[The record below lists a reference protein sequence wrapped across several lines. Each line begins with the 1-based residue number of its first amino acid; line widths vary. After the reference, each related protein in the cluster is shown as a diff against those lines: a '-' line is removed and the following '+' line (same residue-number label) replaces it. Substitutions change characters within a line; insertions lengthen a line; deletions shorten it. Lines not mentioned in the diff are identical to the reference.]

1 MRSLLFI
8 PADSEKKLAK
18 GFGSGADCLILDLE
32 DSIAPDSKQKAR
44 EQALAYLTRALRE
57 HPRPRLYV
65 RVNGLSSGL
74 TEADLAAVMQAPPDG
89 ILLPKSVN
97 GASLQH
103 LGALLAV
110 KEAEQDIADGATKI
124 MAIVTET
131 PAAIF
136 NMGSYAG
143 ASHRLEGLTWGGE
156 DLAAALGAETNRGT
170 DGAYTFP
177 FVLARSLTLFAAA
190 SAGVLAI
197 DAVHGN
203 FRDLARL
210 RLECEEAKRD
220 GFIGK
225 MAIHPAQID
234 IINEILSPSAE
245 SIAKARAIVAAF
257 EAEPHAGVISIN
269 GEMLDVPHLTKARRL
284 LASVRERA
292 DNALRDR
299 PDVNVGASTRNDRDV
314 S

>member
-18 GFGSGADCLILDLE
+18 GLASGADSLILDLE
-32 DSIAPDSKQKAR
+32 DSIAPESKQKAR
-44 EQALAYLTRALRE
+44 DLALAFLASALRK
-57 HPRPRLYV
+57 HLRPRLYV
-65 RVNGLSSGL
+65 RVNGLNSGL
-74 TEADLAAVMQAPPDG
+74 TEADLNAVMQAPPDG
-89 ILLPKSVN
+89 ILLPKTVN

-110 KEAEQDIADGATKI
+110 REAEQDLADGSTKI

-136 NMGSYAG
+136 NMGTYAG
-143 ASHRLEGLTWGGE
+143 ASHRLEGLTWGAE
-156 DLAAALGAETNRGT
+156 DLAAALGAETNRDT
-170 DGAYTFP
+170 DGSYTFP
-177 FVLARSLTLFAAA
+177 FLLARSLTLFAAA
-190 SAGVLAI
+190 AAGVLAI

-220 GFIGK
+220 GFTGK
-225 MAIHPAQID
+225 MAIHPAQIE
-234 IINEILSPSAE
+234 IINEIFSPSEE

-257 EAEPHAGVISIN
+257 AAEPHAGVISFE

-284 LASVRERA
+284 LASLRE
-292 DNALRDR
+292 
-299 PDVNVGASTRNDRDV
+299 P
-314 S
+314 

>member
-18 GFGSGADCLILDLE
+18 GFGSGADGLILDLE
-32 DSIAPDSKQKAR
+32 DSIAPESKQKAR
-44 EQALAYLTRALRE
+44 DHALAFLASALRE
-57 HPRPRLYV
+57 RPRPRLYV
-65 RVNGLSSGL
+65 RVNGLGSGL
-74 TEADLAAVMQAPPDG
+74 TEADLDAVMQAPPDG

-110 KEAEQDIADGATKI
+110 KEAEQDLDDGATKI

-143 ASHRLEGLTWGGE
+143 ASHRLEGLTWGAE

-170 DGAYTFP
+170 DGFYTLP
-177 FVLARSLTLFAAA
+177 FLLARSLTLFAAA
-190 SAGVLAI
+190 AAGVLAI

-220 GFIGK
+220 GFAGK
-225 MAIHPAQID
+225 MAIHPAQIE
-234 IINEILSPSAE
+234 IINEIFSPSQE

-257 EAEPHAGVISIN
+257 EAEPHAGVISFG

-284 LASVRERA
+284 LASLRERA
-292 DNALRDR
+292 DALCDR
-299 PDVNVGASTRNDRDV
+299 PGVNKLGNPPALPG
-314 S
+314 

>member
-18 GFGSGADCLILDLE
+18 GLARGADCLILDLE
-32 DSIAPDSKQKAR
+32 DSIAPEAKQMAR
-44 EQALAYLTRALRE
+44 EQAHAFLASALRE
-57 HPRPRLYV
+57 HKRPRLYV
-65 RVNGLSSGL
+65 RVNGLNSGL
-74 TEADLAAVMQAPPDG
+74 TEADLHVVMQAPPDG
-89 ILLPKSVN
+89 ILLPKSIN

-110 KEAEQDIADGATKI
+110 KEAENDIADGATKI

-143 ASHRLEGLTWGGE
+143 ASHRLEGLTWGAE

-170 DGAYTFP
+170 DGGYTLP
-177 FVLARSLTLFAAA
+177 FLLARNLALFAAA
-190 SAGVLAI
+190 AAGVLAI

-210 RLECEEAKRD
+210 RLECEEGKRD
-220 GFIGK
+220 GFVGK
-225 MAIHPAQID
+225 MAIHPGQID
-234 IINEILSPSAE
+234 IINEVFSPSKE
-245 SIAKARAIVAAF
+245 SVAKARAIIAAF
-257 EAEPHAGVISIN
+257 DAEPHAGVIN
-269 GEMLDVPHLTKARRL
+269 YEGEMLDVPHLTKARRL
-284 LASVRERA
+284 LASIG
-292 DNALRDR
+292 D
-299 PDVNVGASTRNDRDV
+299 S
-314 S
+314 

>member
-18 GFGSGADCLILDLE
+18 GMATGADCLILDLE
-32 DSIAPDSKQKAR
+32 DSIAPEAKQKAR
-44 EQALAYLTRALRE
+44 ELAHGFLASALRE
-57 HPRPRLYV
+57 PSRPRLYV
-65 RVNGLSSGL
+65 RVNGLKSGL

-110 KEAEQDIADGATKI
+110 KEAEHELADGATKI

-131 PAAIF
+131 PATIF

-143 ASHRLEGLTWGGE
+143 ASHRLEGLTWGAE
-156 DLAAALGAETNRGT
+156 DLAAALGAETNRGA

-177 FVLARSLTLFAAA
+177 YVLARSLTLFAAA
-190 SAGVLAI
+190 SAGVLPI

-210 RLECEEAKRD
+210 RLECDEAKRD
-220 GFIGK
+220 GFAGK
-225 MAIHPAQID
+225 MAIHPAQIA
-234 IINEILSPSAE
+234 IINEIFSPSEE

-257 EAEPHAGVISIN
+257 EAEPHAGVISFE

-284 LASVRERA
+284 LASLRE
-292 DNALRDR
+292 
-299 PDVNVGASTRNDRDV
+299 S
-314 S
+314 